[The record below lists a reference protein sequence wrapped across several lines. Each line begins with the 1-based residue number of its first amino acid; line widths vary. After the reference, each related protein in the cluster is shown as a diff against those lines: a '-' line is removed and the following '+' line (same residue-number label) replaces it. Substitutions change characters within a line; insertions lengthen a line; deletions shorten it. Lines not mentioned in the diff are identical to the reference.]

1 MITYKLFG
9 LSKCENSKNNC
20 SRVFD
25 ILNNVDYFSF
35 FNEEIIHPAASTTQT
50 DAEVAGEC
58 KLLRTNEREVT

>member
-1 MITYKLFG
+1 VKIQ
-9 LSKCENSKNNC
+9 KNNC

-58 KLLRTNEREVT
+58 K